1 MTSCKKVRS
10 GSVQPGGLHVMYSRV
25 VCVSGGLLD
34 LLTRSWQKP
43 RFLPAETKLVSEK
56 APQATFSNE
65 QGAAWYGNTVDGIGG

>member
-1 MTSCKKVRS
+1 MLCIAVWFID
-10 GSVQPGGLHVMYSRV
+10 GLS
-25 VCVSGGLLD
+25 D
-34 LLTRSWQKP
+34 LLPRSWQKP